1 MARKRGKKAVP
12 EQAVIDYRHEDAK
25 RKNIPPAGL
34 AAQGKIREKP
44 KIQYAYNPHLP
55 PILRFDRTGKTDGLP
70 ELLET
75 ARTRPLT
82 LEEAELLAQ
91 ALRKHEPWLGA
102 IRSLPSRSG
111 QGRLCEERSFG
122 ICDTL

>member
-1 MARKRGKKAVP
+1 VARKKGKKAVA

-55 PILRFDRTGKTDGLP
+55 PDSPI
-70 ELLET
+70 
-75 ARTRPLT
+75 
-82 LEEAELLAQ
+82 
-91 ALRKHEPWLGA
+91 
-102 IRSLPSRSG
+102 
-111 QGRLCEERSFG
+111 
-122 ICDTL
+122 